1 MMLKSHHEYE
11 NSHYEDMA
19 EVPVTQTLEANQA
32 SQGRLE
38 LSRPA
43 KLFSSIEQASHSSR
57 RRPRGQLMQGKSPGN
72 ARLATEPN
80 AQGDGKAVPLA
91 LQRPSVM
98 KNGPQL
104 QGAERYM
111 LRRSKPCRLSQG
123 GSGCGHRGIL
133 EAEVD
138 AEPAGRKP
146 ALLEKVMPARNALI
160 SKSSEGIHKSS
171 SKHRQN
177 LTSDRAN
184 YDLVDTL
191 SVMSSMTK
199 KKSLKVLREE
209 RAR

>member
-1 MMLKSHHEYE
+1 
-11 NSHYEDMA
+11 
-19 EVPVTQTLEANQA
+19 
-32 SQGRLE
+32 
-38 LSRPA
+38 
-43 KLFSSIEQASHSSR
+43 
-57 RRPRGQLMQGKSPGN
+57 MQGKSPGN
-72 ARLATEPN
+72 VRLVTEPN

-91 LQRPSVM
+91 LQKPSVM

-123 GSGCGHRGIL
+123 GLGYGHRGIL

-177 LTSDRAN
+177 LTSDQAN
-184 YDLVDTL
+184 HDLVDTL